1 MKYRIEGSSSCLS
14 PPSRVG
20 ERKARGED
28 GGQTADS
35 LYSRFLH
42 RKTKQKKDREGGE

>member
-14 PPSRVG
+14 PPSRAG

-35 LYSRFLH
+35 LYSRFTQEN
-42 RKTKQKKDREGGE
+42 KTKKDREGGE